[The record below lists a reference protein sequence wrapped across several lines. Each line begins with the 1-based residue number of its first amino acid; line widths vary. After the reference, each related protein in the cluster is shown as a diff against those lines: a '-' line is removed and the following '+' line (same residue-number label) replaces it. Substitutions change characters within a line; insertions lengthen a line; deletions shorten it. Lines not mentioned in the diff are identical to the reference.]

1 MITYSLSNI
10 KKIYYGSTVL
20 NINSMEIKKGLIYAL
35 SGPNGAGKTTLLNI
49 LSFLERPT
57 EGEVVFNKK
66 RVRFSEVKLQKL
78 RKKVVIL
85 DQHPILFST
94 TVRKNIEFGLK
105 IRKIALKERK
115 VIIKKT
121 LELVGME
128 KFIDTSAVSL
138 SGGETQRVALARV
151 IALSPEVLLCDEPTS
166 SVDIENQT
174 IVINA
179 LKKINKHQGITI
191 IFTSHDKEQTE
202 SLANKIFFMEH
213 GKLI

>member
-1 MITYSLSNI
+1 VITYSLSNI
-10 KKIYYGSTVL
+10 KKIYNGSTVL

-128 KFIDTSAVSL
+128 
-138 SGGETQRVALARV
+138 
-151 IALSPEVLLCDEPTS
+151 
-166 SVDIENQT
+166 
-174 IVINA
+174 
-179 LKKINKHQGITI
+179 NKHQGITI